1 MGLTHEA
8 SRVAFSAL
16 INSTIKYV
24 NKDREKS
31 LMKLVDLSERF
42 MGDNYPKES
51 YEGARSLIQDPNGK
65 WMKYLNKALDEI
77 HPNII
82 KTAALNLGFEA
93 GLYSTKKIRKMR
105 EVHECNIPWAI
116 LIDPTS
122 ACNLRCKGCWAAEY
136 GHKLSLSYDE
146 LDNIITQGKELGIYF
161 YLYTG
166 GEPLTRKDDLL
177 KLCEKH
183 NDCEFHAFTNGTLI
197 DDEFCKRV
205 VDVGNFTMSVS
216 IDGSKEVN
224 DERRGEGVY
233 DKIMTGMEKL
243 KEYGILF
250 GTSVCYTSQNV
261 YSVTSDDFLDMLI
274 EKGSRFI
281 WYFHYMP
288 VGNDAAIDLL
298 PTPEQREYMYHRV
311 REIRGLEGGKPIFA
325 IDFQNDGEYVGGCI
339 AGGRNYLHINP
350 NGDVEPCVFI
360 HYSSANIKEVTLLE
374 ALKQPLFM
382 AYRDNQPFN
391 NNHLRPC
398 PMLENPEYLRNMVK
412 ILRGLRVKTVNMNTG
427 MQESQR
433 MVERIYLILE
443 ENIVHI
449 FTTKQIRQMMVNAFI
464 GMISITA
471 IHWSMNWIFSTPM
484 WLELYVNMIISKI
497 IR

>member
-51 YEGARSLIQDPNGK
+51 YEGARSLIQDPDGK
-65 WMKYLNKALDEI
+65 WMKYLNKVLDAI

-398 PMLENPEYLRNMVK
+398 PMLENPEYLRNIVK
-412 ILRGLRVKTVNMNTG
+412 QCNAKSTDL
-427 MQESQR
+427 QS
-433 MVERIYLILE
+433 LE
-443 ENIVHI
+443 EVDHLCDKC
-449 FTTKQIRQMMVNAFI
+449 TLYA
-464 GMISITA
+464 
-471 IHWSMNWIFSTPM
+471 HNWADVADKL
-484 WLELYVNMIISKI
+484 WEENKKDK
-497 IR
+497 

>member
-16 INSTIKYV
+16 INSTIKNE

-42 MGDNYPKES
+42 MGDNYPEEA
-51 YEGARSLIQDPNGK
+51 YEGARKLIQDPDGK

-105 EVHECNIPWAI
+105 EVHECNIPWAM

-233 DKIMTGMEKL
+233 DKIMAGMEKL
-243 KEYGILF
+243 KEHGILF

-298 PTPEQREYMYHRV
+298 PTSEQREYMYHRV

-412 ILRGLRVKTVNMNTG
+412 KCNAKSTDL
-427 MQESQR
+427 QS
-433 MVERIYLILE
+433 LE
-443 ENIVHI
+443 EVDHLCDKC
-449 FTTKQIRQMMVNAFI
+449 TLYA
-464 GMISITA
+464 
-471 IHWSMNWIFSTPM
+471 HNWADVADKL
-484 WLELYVNMIISKI
+484 WEENKKDK
-497 IR
+497 

>member
-42 MGDNYPKES
+42 MGDNYPEEA
-51 YEGARSLIQDPNGK
+51 YEGARKLIQDHDGK

-105 EVHECNIPWAI
+105 EVHECNIPWAM

-233 DKIMTGMEKL
+233 DKIMAGMEKL
-243 KEYGILF
+243 KEHGILF

-298 PTPEQREYMYHRV
+298 PTSEQREYMYHRV

-412 ILRGLRVKTVNMNTG
+412 KCNAKSTDL
-427 MQESQR
+427 QS
-433 MVERIYLILE
+433 LE
-443 ENIVHI
+443 EVDHLCDKC
-449 FTTKQIRQMMVNAFI
+449 TLYA
-464 GMISITA
+464 
-471 IHWSMNWIFSTPM
+471 HNWADVADKL
-484 WLELYVNMIISKI
+484 WEENKKDK
-497 IR
+497 

>member
-51 YEGARSLIQDPNGK
+51 YEGARSLIQDPDGK

-82 KTAALNLGFEA
+82 KTIVLNLGFEA

-412 ILRGLRVKTVNMNTG
+412 KCNAKSTDL
-427 MQESQR
+427 QS
-433 MVERIYLILE
+433 LE
-443 ENIVHI
+443 EVDHLCDKC
-449 FTTKQIRQMMVNAFI
+449 TLYA
-464 GMISITA
+464 
-471 IHWSMNWIFSTPM
+471 HNWADVADKL
-484 WLELYVNMIISKI
+484 WEENKKDK
-497 IR
+497 

>member
-42 MGDNYPKES
+42 MGDNYPKKS
-51 YEGARSLIQDPNGK
+51 YEGARSLIQDPDGK

-233 DKIMTGMEKL
+233 DKIMTGMKKL

-412 ILRGLRVKTVNMNTG
+412 QCGAKSTDL
-427 MQESQR
+427 QS
-433 MVERIYLILE
+433 LE
-443 ENIVHI
+443 EVDHLCDKC
-449 FTTKQIRQMMVNAFI
+449 TLYA
-464 GMISITA
+464 
-471 IHWSMNWIFSTPM
+471 HNWADVADKL
-484 WLELYVNMIISKI
+484 WDENKKEK
-497 IR
+497 

>member
-51 YEGARSLIQDPNGK
+51 YEGARSLIQDPDGK

-243 KEYGILF
+243 KEHGILF

-298 PTPEQREYMYHRV
+298 PTSEQREYMYHRV

-382 AYRDNQPFN
+382 AYRENQPFN

-412 ILRGLRVKTVNMNTG
+412 QCNAKSTDL
-427 MQESQR
+427 QS
-433 MVERIYLILE
+433 LE
-443 ENIVHI
+443 EVDHLCDKC
-449 FTTKQIRQMMVNAFI
+449 TLYA
-464 GMISITA
+464 
-471 IHWSMNWIFSTPM
+471 HNWADVADKL
-484 WLELYVNMIISKI
+484 WEENKKDK
-497 IR
+497 